1 MSAAPGCHCPK
12 ITVSSFLKHPCC
24 NNRFIRQHQARLA
37 STQCG
42 SPRLSNSKFA
52 TGTPFHNTPS
62 NGHRCS
68 AFFKFGKSN
77 EYKGDGEGGGQ
88 NRESYSA
95 EDVEYY
101 FNYSGILAERGSY
114 DTMENMLDAGIA
126 PVDILL
132 LLASSEGDTPKVV
145 ELLSAGATI
154 DIKDLEGKTPMDL
167 AKTSEVKEALQNPE
181 PATV

>member
-52 TGTPFHNTPS
+52 TGTPFHSTPS

-77 EYKGDGEGGGQ
+77 EYKGVLH
-88 NRESYSA
+88 SA
-95 EDVEYY
+95 TPARPELHLLTGHININSHSVLFPSCASKLVQLY
-101 FNYSGILAERGSY
+101 ILKHSVNLQVTE
-114 DTMENMLDAGIA
+114 
-126 PVDILL
+126 
-132 LLASSEGDTPKVV
+132 KVV
-145 ELLSAGATI
+145 VRAEKAIQQRMWSITSITAASWLS
-154 DIKDLEGKTPMDL
+154 
-167 AKTSEVKEALQNPE
+167 EAPTTQWRTCLKVNQ
-181 PATV
+181 